1 LVGVTDTNLS
11 IWSMAP
17 ANDFVNTNLIKSDL
31 PSNCEL
37 VKLTRLLGLAM
48 TGLAMTGLVR
58 MGLAMTGLVKMGLVK
73 MGLTRVLR

>member
-48 TGLAMTGLVR
+48 TGLAMTGL
-58 MGLAMTGLVKMGLVK
+58 AMTGLVKMGLVK

>member
-58 MGLAMTGLVKMGLVK
+58 MGLAMTGLVKMGL
-73 MGLTRVLR
+73 TRVLR

>member
-11 IWSMAP
+11 IWSTAP

-37 VKLTRLLGLAM
+37 VKLTSLLGLAM
-48 TGLAMTGLVR
+48 TGLAMAGLVR
-58 MGLAMTGLVKMGLVK
+58 MGLAMTGLVKMGL
-73 MGLTRVLR
+73 TRVLR

>member
-48 TGLAMTGLVR
+48 TGLAMTGLV
-58 MGLAMTGLVKMGLVK
+58 KMGLVK
-73 MGLTRVLR
+73 MGLTQVLR